1 METTLYNQEGKTVGT
16 YALPEGIFNVPMN
29 TDVLHQALIAQE
41 SNARSVIAHTK
52 NRAQVRGGGRKPWRQ
67 KGTGRARHGST
78 RSPLWKG
85 GGVSFGPSNERDFSL
100 KINKK
105 QKQKALFMALSSKVK
120 EAKLALLDV
129 LSLPEIKTKK
139 AFEVLHI
146 ISDAAFG
153 GAGSRKM
160 LVVLP
165 KSDQTIALSV
175 RNIPQVKV
183 LVADSLNVKDLLSY
197 RYVVMVKDA
206 VSVIERTYT
215 QLSAGRKEQKLAAS
229 ASRALIKKEKKVSAP
244 KKQVSK
250 KSLKRALKKS
260 SRKASFTRQNFSKKN
275 LGGQAKKAKK
285 TLYEKALELGV
296 RVLDEQ
302 EFKKFI

>member
-153 GAGSRKM
+153 GAGSRKI

-215 QLSAGRKEQKLAAS
+215 QLAPGKKAAKT
-229 ASRALIKKEKKVSAP
+229 AAIAP
-244 KKQVSK
+244 KKPVSA
-250 KSLKRALKKS
+250 KSAKRALKKS
-260 SRKASFTRQNFSKKN
+260 SRKAT
-275 LGGQAKKAKK
+275 GAKKAKK
-285 TLYEKALELGV
+285 TVTKKKPASGKA
-296 RVLDEQ
+296 
-302 EFKKFI
+302 K

>member
-153 GAGSRKM
+153 GAGSRKI

-215 QLSAGRKEQKLAAS
+215 QLVTGRKAAKT
-229 ASRALIKKEKKVSAP
+229 AAIAPNPPGQTVRTGKPVSA
-244 KKQVSK
+244 
-250 KSLKRALKKS
+250 KSAKRALKKS
-260 SRKASFTRQNFSKKN
+260 SRKAS
-275 LGGQAKKAKK
+275 GAKKAKK
-285 TLYEKALELGV
+285 TVTKKKPASGKA
-296 RVLDEQ
+296 
-302 EFKKFI
+302 